1 MDRESFIK
9 VFHKILKHAVYCS
22 EKARREGLLALEEF
36 IDSKKADQRDIFEY
50 GLRFTI
56 DGNDVELVDKILS
69 NIIDQEKDE
78 LSKKLKNIQ
87 KEAVLSIQRGDN
99 PRVLIALLNS
109 YTDIPLSD
117 PEFKKIIAYDH
128 LN

>member
-1 MDRESFIK
+1 MSQSDFK
-9 VFHKILKHAVYCS
+9 KAFYKILKRTVFYS

-50 GLRFTI
+50 GLRFVI
-56 DGNDVELVDKILS
+56 DGTDKEL
-69 NIIDQEKDE
+69 IDQILTNIVDQDKDDF
-78 LSKKLKNIQ
+78 SKTLKKIQ

-99 PRVLIALLNS
+99 PGILASLLNS

-117 PEFKKIIAYDH
+117 PEFKKLLD
-128 LN
+128 